1 MLKIAYVELLA
12 VLVLLPGIPI
22 QKIIENHHHHY
33 DKQATTI
40 FTLKEVFVTIWEC
53 NVYWNVPR

>member
-22 QKIIENHHHHY
+22 QKIIENHHY

-40 FTLKEVFVTIWEC
+40 FTLTEVFVTIWEC
-53 NVYWNVPR
+53 SVYWNVPR

>member
-22 QKIIENHHHHY
+22 QKIIENHHY

-53 NVYWNVPR
+53 SVY